1 MQMPKNLLELLTMEV
16 EFPNFHL
23 LSGAEPYIIRVQEK
37 PKEEKVIVKPKNE
50 SEQTT
55 VKKPI
60 IPQMV
65 VEKIKKAKKP
75 AEISTTKEEDK
86 ALPLIPFREKAI
98 DINSLITKNF
108 SLNSSVLSVDED
120 LVNILKLL
128 ETKGPVEASIYLAQ
142 LTKKDQEE
150 LLKEV
155 KKEREA
161 IITDIQNKLKQI
173 SEIQKKELDKFREE
187 MTNYIN
193 SLNSIF
199 QNLMAK
205 EPKLDPDEKTTWAR
219 NLAMGL
225 MAISSFFHPS
235 HSMYFLAAIPKV
247 VEYWKN
253 EDLEN
258 FKMAMERFK
267 AAAEIANMRI
277 QHLSNV
283 LGHTLTLLQKT
294 TEVETFPLLQ
304 ELDLLK
310 RRLDGIVKNEA
321 ELYKEGRRAIRE
333 AQKQIIKSYEEER
346 KAKREEEK
354 MKLEREKFEFDK
366 LIESLRL
373 KLRAAGKK
381 ASETDLKD
389 IMKAQK
395 EGEKYAESLIKD
407 LEKQMG
413 IYPKETL
420 GAHLAEVLV
429 SSFNQ
434 VLSKNPEAG
443 SAFVRG
449 VLNKLM
455 LHRDNEYVDQIL
467 REINKYPGFKGYI
480 PEPPPAFL
488 EKKKRKWWPF

>member
-1 MQMPKNLLELLTMEV
+1 MPKNLWELLTTETKLPPITEV
-16 EFPNFHL
+16 KETP
-23 LSGAEPYIIRVQEK
+23 K
-37 PKEEKVIVKPKNE
+37 KEEKVIVKKEPAL
-50 SEQTT
+50 TT

-60 IPQMV
+60 ITQKV
-65 VEKIKKAKKP
+65 VKEIKKVEKIPSEK
-75 AEISTTKEEDK
+75 TTD
-86 ALPLIPFREKAI
+86 APLIPFKGKPTEIAP
-98 DINSLITKNF
+98 LIPWNF
-108 SLNSSVLSVDED
+108 SLNSSILSVDED
-120 LVNILKLL
+120 FLKILELL
-128 ETKGPVEASIYLAQ
+128 ETKGPVAASIYLAQ

-150 LLKEV
+150 LLKEI

-161 IITDIQNKLKQI
+161 TIADIQNKIKQV

-205 EPKLDPDEKTTWAR
+205 EPKLEPDEKTKWAR

-235 HSMYFLAAIPKV
+235 HSLYFLAAIPKV
-247 VEYWKN
+247 VEYWRN

-258 FKMAMERFK
+258 FTMAMERFR
-267 AAAEIANMRI
+267 AAAEIANMRM
-277 QHLSNV
+277 QHLSNI

-294 TEVETFPLLQ
+294 TEIELFPLLQ
-304 ELDLLK
+304 ELDLFK
-310 RRLDGIVKNEA
+310 SKLDRIMESETKVIE
-321 ELYKEGRRAIRE
+321 EGSKALRKAYE
-333 AQKQIIKSYEEER
+333 QIIKAYEEER

-366 LIESLRL
+366 FIETQRL
-373 KLRAAGKK
+373 KLRAAGKR
-381 ASETDLKD
+381 ASEAGFKD
-389 IMKAQK
+389 IMRAQK
-395 EGEKYAESLIKD
+395 DGEKYAESLIKD

-420 GAHLAEVLV
+420 GSHLADVLV

-434 VLSKNPEAG
+434 VLSKNPDVG

-480 PEPPPAFL
+480 PEPPPPVFL